1 MVQLWNNVRVAFGDQ
16 PDLLELAEK
25 LSQNFESLYNEEVV
39 SLFVSTSVNFLLCF
53 LVNRTYNFL
62 LGYRLS

>member
-25 LSQNFESLYNEEVV
+25 LSQNFESLYNEEVG

-53 LVNRTYNFL
+53 LVNKKFNVL